1 MSRAQRFTFDH
12 EFGRDGVSAKKAV
25 PLKHTLSQDEFKA
38 VKAAAFAEGT
48 KAAEAEAA
56 KQAAQQLADLNAQ
69 LGALGKALD
78 EAMRP
83 ARAEAIKLAYLIAR
97 KLAQSL
103 VEARPQAEIE
113 ALIGQCLEQERSE
126 PNIVIRV
133 HDGLLDAVKAE
144 AAKLSKERSFT
155 GRLIVIGE
163 PQIPA
168 GNCTIEWANGG
179 LERDIEKQLS
189 AVDEI
194 IRTYLHAEGMGG
206 GDASHRP
213 ASPEGTHGAAAPV
226 DGGK

>member
-1 MSRAQRFTFDH
+1 MSGAQRFTFDR
-12 EFGRDGVSAKKAV
+12 EFGRDGTRSKKAV
-25 PLKHTLSQDEFKA
+25 PLKHTLSQDELQAIKA
-38 VKAAAFAEGT
+38 EAFAEGT

-56 KQAAQQLADLNAQ
+56 KQAAARLD
-69 LGALGKALD
+69 ALCNGLD

-97 KLAQSL
+97 KLAQTL

-113 ALIGQCLEQERSE
+113 ALIGQCLEDQRSE

-133 HDGLLDAVKAE
+133 QDRVLDAVKAE

-155 GRLIVIGE
+155 GRVLVIGE
-163 PQIPA
+163 PQIAA
-168 GNCTIEWANGG
+168 GDCTIEWANGG
-179 LERDIEKQLS
+179 LERDFKKQLS

-194 IRTYLHAEGMGG
+194 IRTYLHAEGMDGA
-206 GDASHRP
+206 DVSDRP
-213 ASPEGTHGAAAPV
+213 ATAEKTQSAPAPM